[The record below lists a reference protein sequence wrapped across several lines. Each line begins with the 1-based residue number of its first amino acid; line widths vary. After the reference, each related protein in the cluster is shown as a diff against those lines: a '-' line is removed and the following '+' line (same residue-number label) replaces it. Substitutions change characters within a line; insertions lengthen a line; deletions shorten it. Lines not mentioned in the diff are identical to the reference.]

1 MPTPYVDFA
10 CREGTLS
17 FLLTLFSKTPA
28 PLSAIAAP
36 RTLPQNLILLS
47 STGALSLAAEAD
59 LSLLATLDAPSSAP
73 LSQSLQ
79 TYPISSTSSFIP
91 SHILSLMSTPP
102 RAHLI
107 FVVRTYATSSS
118 PTSLVEIGKKKFK
131 KTKRPSSAAVIE
143 EVENGETVQEA
154 GSEIE
159 VVYVDPQVTR
169 DGESRA
175 GIVSLGKVVVPG
187 TQVGVSED
195 GFVSALGQSFLRNAL
210 PFSH

>member
-1 MPTPYVDFA
+1 M
-10 CREGTLS
+10 
-17 FLLTLFSKTPA
+17 LFRS
-28 PLSAIAAP
+28 
-36 RTLPQNLILLS
+36 
-47 STGALSLAAEAD
+47 
-59 LSLLATLDAPSSAP
+59 
-73 LSQSLQ
+73 
-79 TYPISSTSSFIP
+79 
-91 SHILSLMSTPP
+91 
-102 RAHLI
+102 
-107 FVVRTYATSSS
+107 
-118 PTSLVEIGKKKFK
+118 VEIGKKKFK